1 MLITNIQNIF
11 SLPEIWRDTIFRK
24 IFLQNLE
31 ILMKGLVRVVSL
43 CSSDESSDPK
53 DLKILRKAIK
63 EKVMLQIV
71 ELVGTLKNTIILEF
85 SS

>member
-1 MLITNIQNIF
+1 
-11 SLPEIWRDTIFRK
+11 
-24 IFLQNLE
+24 
-31 ILMKGLVRVVSL
+31 MKGLVRVVSL